1 MNCRVSNINKHRPTK
16 FLKMVLN
23 TKNPKTNQTIRP
35 LIILRFVSVTS
46 QGLDFQCHM
55 LW

>member
-1 MNCRVSNINKHRPTK
+1 MTKVNIFENGVKHQKTK
-16 FLKMVLN
+16 I
-23 TKNPKTNQTIRP
+23 NQTIRP

-55 LW
+55 GNL